1 MKSIHLHKVYAIT
14 KVKFQAFF
22 GKNCIIMPL
31 FSIGFTL
38 VFRFLYQ
45 YVLGDGKMTDDLAA
59 YVMSLGVVM
68 NIGMT
73 GIYCTSLLLAEE
85 KEKRTLRVLMMSSV
99 NAVEFFIGSIL
110 PAAVSTIFINFL
122 LMPVSGYRM
131 TGNALL
137 IYTGIT
143 VLSTLISTVIG
154 MLVGIFAK
162 DQVSTGTL
170 ITPVLLVLMFIPMF
184 GELVD
189 VLAEISKYLFTGVI
203 MEMILNLA
211 AGEKPFETVSIIAMV
226 FEFVAAV
233 LLFTVF
239 YRRNGYE
246 KD

>member
-31 FSIGFTL
+31 FAIGFTL

-85 KEKRTLRVLMMSSV
+85 KEKKTLRVLM
-99 NAVEFFIGSIL
+99 
-110 PAAVSTIFINFL
+110 
-122 LMPVSGYRM
+122 MPVSGYRM

-211 AGEKPFETVSIIAMV
+211 AGEKPFKTVSIIAMV
-226 FEFVAAV
+226 VEFAAAI